1 MDTLASS
8 PVDGRALRSLKKSR
22 VRIEV
27 MTYLYNIYP
36 NTSYPYDI
44 SRQTGIDS
52 TNIIGALRG
61 MGDRYKN
68 SNSLVEMGLV
78 DKVENGDVT
87 YYKLSDQGKRFIE
100 STDLA
105 NSLSEKY
112 KNTNAVV
119 P

>member
-8 PVDGRALRSLKKSR
+8 PVGGRALRSLKKSR
-22 VRIEV
+22 VRTDV
-27 MTYLYNIYP
+27 MMYLYNIYP